1 MSNIRTSCALEN
13 GLELFTG
20 KWKICILSILFE
32 KPYRFGEIKK
42 KFPNISIKMLS
53 QVLSELKTADLIKK
67 KDFKTK
73 PLKVMYSISLFGETL
88 KPIINE
94 IEIWEG
100 RHLAQIHTS
109 LVRYK
114 DTKIIKKII

>member
-1 MSNIRTSCALEN
+1 MNNIRTSCALEN
-13 GLELFTG
+13 GLELLTG

-94 IEIWEG
+94 LEIWEG
-100 RHLAQIHTS
+100 RHLAHIHTS
-109 LVRYK
+109 LVRTK
-114 DTKIIKKII
+114 NTKIIKKII

>member
-13 GLELFTG
+13 SLELLTG
-20 KWKICILSILFE
+20 KWKICILSLLFE

-53 QVLSELKTADLIKK
+53 QVLSELKIADLIER

-94 IEIWEG
+94 LEIWEG
-100 RHLAQIHTS
+100 RNLAQIHTS
-109 LVRYK
+109 LVRFK
-114 DTKIIKKII
+114 DTKISKK